1 MSTDRD
7 QRLRAIATNLQR
19 LESSLDRMPSDLP
32 DEIADA
38 LTCVHTAVVVA
49 RTTLASA

>member
-1 MSTDRD
+1 MTTDRD

-19 LESSLDRMPSDLP
+19 LESSLDRMPHGLP

-38 LTCVHTAVVVA
+38 LNRVHTAVVAA
-49 RTTLASA
+49 RTALAAE